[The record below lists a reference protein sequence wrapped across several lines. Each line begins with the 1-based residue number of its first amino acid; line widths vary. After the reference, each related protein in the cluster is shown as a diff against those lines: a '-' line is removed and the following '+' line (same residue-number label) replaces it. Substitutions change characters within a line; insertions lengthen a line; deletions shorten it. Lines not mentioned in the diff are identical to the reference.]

1 MESNGNTGRNAW
13 GATWNILQEF
23 YCIDDYIGIFDQ
35 IKKNINLADLL
46 PNNFTLIPITEGIK
60 SIFDK
65 TTNNKTTGRLRRSS
79 DLQERD
85 PAQSHWCDKLGLCA
99 GFVDP
104 FPSVEVLEG
113 VYGVYIRISH
123 YREWIEAQMRASE
136 SQATFCSSGPDADE

>member
-1 MESNGNTGRNAW
+1 METR
-13 GATWNILQEF
+13 GAMPWNILQEF

-35 IKKNINLADLL
+35 IKKNITLADLL
-46 PNNFTLIPITEGIK
+46 PNNFTLIPITEGIR

-65 TTNNKTTGRLRRSS
+65 TTNNKT
-79 DLQERD
+79 
-85 PAQSHWCDKLGLCA
+85 QSHWCDKLGLCA
-99 GFVDP
+99 GFVDL

-123 YREWIEAQMRASE
+123 YREWIEAQMRASN